1 MDRVLRDKKAIAF
14 FVLPGLLLFV
24 FVVLIPM
31 VVSLYYSLLS
41 WDGIG
46 DKTFIGLDNYI
57 RLFTNTQDGFLQAVV
72 NSLILALFS
81 VFIQLPIAL
90 MLALVLARGVKG
102 EGFYRTVY
110 FIPVML
116 SSVVIGLLWQRIY
129 HPTLGLLNTLLETI
143 GLEGLTRTWLG
154 DMDSALICVFIPIV
168 WQWIGYHMLLMYA
181 SAKSIPE
188 ELREAALIDGAT
200 YGQIAR
206 KIMIPLMKPI
216 LRVCVVFAVVGS
228 MMAFDMIFVLTG
240 GGPAHATEVPSTLM
254 INTIFHKYMYGYGS
268 SMAVFIV
275 VECLIFTLLIQRL
288 MKTDDVTY

>member
-1 MDRVLRDKKAIAF
+1 MI
-14 FVLPGLLLFV
+14 
-24 FVVLIPM
+24 
-31 VVSLYYSLLS
+31 VSLYYSGLS

-46 DKTFIGLDNYI
+46 ESKFIGFANYI
-57 RLFTNTQDGFLQAVV
+57 RLFTNTQDGFLKAVG
-72 NSLILALFS
+72 NSLVLAFFS

-90 MLALVLARGVKG
+90 MFALILAKGVKG
-102 EGFYRTVY
+102 EGIYRTVY

-129 HPTLGLLNTLLETI
+129 HPTLGLLNVILETI
-143 GLEGLTRTWLG
+143 GLESLQRTWLG
-154 DMDSALICVFIPIV
+154 DMDTALVSVFIPIV

-188 ELREAALIDGAT
+188 ELREAAVIDGAT
-200 YGQIAR
+200 PFQIAYR
-206 KIMIPLMKPI
+206 IMIPLMKPV

-228 MMAFDMIFVLTG
+228 MMAFDMVFFVLTG

-254 INTIFHKYMYGYGS
+254 ISTIFHKYLYGYGS

-275 VECLIFTLLIQRL
+275 IECLIFTVLIQRF
-288 MKTDDVTY
+288 MKTDDITY

>member
-1 MDRVLRDKKAIAF
+1 MDRVLRDKKAILF
-14 FVLPGLLLFV
+14 FVLPALLIFV
-24 FVVLIPM
+24 FIVLIPM
-31 VVSLYYSLLS
+31 IVSVYYSMLS

-46 DKTFIGLDNYI
+46 DKTFVGIDNYV
-57 RLFTNTQDGFLQAVV
+57 RLFTNTQDKFIVAVGNSFL
-72 NSLILALFS
+72 LAFFS

-90 MLALVLARGVKG
+90 ALALVLARGVKG

-129 HPTLGLLNTLLETI
+129 HPTLGLLNTVLESV
-143 GLEGLTRTWLG
+143 GLESLTRVWLG
-154 DMDSALICVFIPIV
+154 EQSTALLCVFVPIV

-200 YGQIAR
+200 HGQIAR

-228 MMAFDMIFVLTG
+228 MMAFDLIFVLTN

-254 INTIFHKYMYGYGS
+254 ISTIFHKYQYGYGS

-275 VECLIFTLLIQRL
+275 VECLLFTILIQRV
-288 MKTDDVTY
+288 MRSKDVTY

>member
-1 MDRVLRDKKAIAF
+1 MDQVLRDKKAIAF
-14 FVLPGLLLFV
+14 FVLPALSIFLLIV
-24 FVVLIPM
+24 IIPM
-31 VVSLYYSLLS
+31 FVSLYYSGLS

-46 DKTFIGLDNYI
+46 EKTFVGLDNYV
-57 RLFTNTQDGFLQAVV
+57 RLFTNTQDGFLKAVV
-72 NSLILALFS
+72 NSLILAMFS

-90 MLALVLARGVKG
+90 GFALVLAKGVKG

-129 HPTLGLLNTLLETI
+129 HPTLGLLNVMLEQV
-143 GLEGLTRTWLG
+143 GLENLTRTWLG
-154 DMDSALICVFIPIV
+154 DMDTALISVFIPIV

-181 SAKSIPE
+181 SAKTVPL
-188 ELREAALIDGAT
+188 ELREAAVIDGASSF
-200 YGQIAR
+200 QIAR
-206 KIMIPLMKPI
+206 KIMLPLMKPV

-254 INTIFHKYMYGYGS
+254 ISTIFHKYLYGYGS
-268 SMAVFIV
+268 GMAVFIV
-275 VECLIFTLLIQRL
+275 VECLIFTILIQKV
-288 MKTDDVTY
+288 MKTEDITY